1 MPEAHEPG
9 TVRSVTQAVL
19 VLDVWYQVEDTHSTV
34 ELVQKPVSTLTKIV
48 TPFTIPHELQG
59 ISHLVHHVAAQAGN
73 RNVRRTPVVL
83 AFPKNPQLGLQSC
96 RSLRR
101 SWRS

>member
-9 TVRSVTQAVL
+9 AVRSVTQAVL

-59 ISHLVHHVAAQAGN
+59 ISHLVHHVAAQVGN
-73 RNVRRTPVVL
+73 RNVRRL
-83 AFPKNPQLGLQSC
+83 SF
-96 RSLRR
+96 
-101 SWRS
+101 WR